1 MAEQVILDVKLD
13 AGTIAQDL
21 ENITREI
28 TNLRVSQKL
37 LDKDL
42 KEGNISFA
50 EYDKQTI
57 LIKDRLK
64 TLQTEQK
71 GVVATTKL
79 LTAETDTYNDSLNG
93 QRQKLA
99 DMYKAYDQLDKAQRE
114 SAGGQAFLKQIQEQS
129 EVVSELESATGRH
142 QRNVGNY
149 PKVLT
154 AIIPGF
160 DKVNS
165 VIGKIGLSLDGLAEN
180 GTKSLSTLGASVRN
194 FGKLMIT
201 PPIALIVGIMS
212 AILLVVQKLTEAI
225 RKNDDA
231 STALQRAFSALQ
243 PIVTLL
249 SKVFEALAVVVT
261 KVIEQS
267 VKGVTAILNLIPA
280 YRKAAEAA
288 DQLVVSQ
295 DKLEDKERDYV
306 VNQAERN
313 KEIARLR
320 EEAASTKDLDA
331 RKKALSDAI
340 EFEKQ
345 NLADDLEIK
354 KEKLRILEEMAKQE
368 ADTSDETK
376 TKIAQARAAM
386 YQSEEAYFTGT
397 RRLVQ
402 QITNIDAEANTKRI
416 AAAKQAEEEKRR
428 NAEEIARQAEDFA
441 LSLIED
447 ETQRAIATRKLQGQ
461 REIAELQNK
470 LDNERNLTEQSR
482 EQLAQLIKDKQASLD
497 AELEQMATDAAN
509 AKSDAEYQ
517 AEQERAQRIL
527 ELRLNLTAEGS
538 AEELEV
544 QKALLDLRM
553 EQELENAELTEEEK
567 LLIKEN
573 YNAQAEQLD
582 KQYFDALKKQATDAK
597 EAYRDA
603 LLGVADNA
611 QAVFGALSDLVSTYG
626 DNNEK
631 AARAQKAFAAAN
643 IIVDQAIIAANT
655 AKAISEAVAAAIK
668 AAGETGLAAPFT
680 APVFIAEMTGIV
692 LSALAGTIS
701 GIAQAK
707 QLLGST
713 DAGKFAGGGV
723 VGGTSYTGDKLIAH
737 VNSGE
742 GIYTNAQANT
752 ILQKIANN
760 PTSTGFNYEQ
770 FAEAVAAG
778 VAAQPAPIL
787 DFQEFTNFEQKT
799 TTIKEFAKI

>member
-50 EYDKQTI
+50 EYEKQTI

-99 DMYKAYDQLDKAQRE
+99 DMYKAFDQLDKAQRE
-114 SAGGQAFLKQIQEQS
+114 SEGGQAFLKQIQEQNN
-129 EVVSELESATGRH
+129 VVSELEEATGRH

-160 DKVNS
+160 DKVNA
-165 VIGKIGLSLDGLAEN
+165 VLGKIGLSLDGLSTN
-180 GTKSLSTLGASVRN
+180 GTKSLSTLGTSVKN

-201 PPIALIVGIMS
+201 PPIAIIVAIMS
-212 AILLVVQKLTEAI
+212 AILLVVQKLTDAI
-225 RKNDDA
+225 KKNDDA

-249 SKVFEALAVVVT
+249 SKVFDALAVVVT

-267 VKGVTAILNLIPA
+267 VKGATAILNLIPA
-280 YRKAAEAA
+280 YRRAAEAA

-295 DKLEDKERDYV
+295 DQLQDKEREYV
-306 VNQAERN
+306 VEQSKRN

-331 RKKALSDAI
+331 RKKALNEAI
-340 EFEKQ
+340 ELEKQ

-354 KEKLRILEEMAKQE
+354 KEKLRILEETAKQE

-376 TKIAQARAAM
+376 DKIAQARAAM

-402 QITNIDAEANTKRI
+402 QITNIDADEQKKQAE
-416 AAAKQAEEEKRR
+416 AAKQAAEEKKR
-428 NAEEIARQAEDFA
+428 NAEEIAKQAEDFA
-441 LSLIED
+441 LAQIED
-447 ETQRAIATRKLQGQ
+447 ETARAIATRKLQGQ

-470 LDNERNLTEQSR
+470 LNTEKNLTAESR
-482 EQLAQLIKDKQASLD
+482 EQLAELIRGKQAALD
-497 AELEQMATDAAN
+497 DELEQMATDAAN

-527 ELRLNLTAEGS
+527 ELRLNLAKEGS

-553 EQELENAELTEEEK
+553 TQELENAELTEDEK

-597 EAYRDA
+597 EAYRSS
-603 LLGVADNA
+603 LLSVADNA
-611 QAVFGALSDLVSTYG
+611 QAVFGALGDLLNTYG
-626 DNNEK
+626 EQNETAAK
-631 AARAQKAFAAAN
+631 AAKAFAIAGVIADEAK
-643 IIVDQAIIAANT
+643 IVADT
-655 AKAISEAVAAAIK
+655 AKAITAAVAGAADA
-668 AAGETGLAAPFT
+668 AAGTGVAAPIT
-680 APVFIAEMTGIV
+680 LPVFIAEMTAAV
-692 LSALAGTIS
+692 LGGLAGTIAS
-701 GIAQAK
+701 IVKAK
-707 QLLGST
+707 QILSQ

-760 PTSTGFNYEQ
+760 PTSSGFNYEQ

-787 DFQEFTNFEQKT
+787 DFQEFTNFEKKT
-799 TTIKEFAKI
+799 TTIKEFARI